1 VSGVDLHEPWLNP
14 MGLETCCTCG
24 QYWEPVSP
32 ENRVPALSAWLTH
45 RKDHTTKNPTTR
57 EMNT

>member
-1 VSGVDLHEPWLNP
+1 VSGVDLHEPWLNS

-32 ENRVPALSAWLTH
+32 ENRVPALSAWLKH
-45 RKDHTTKNPTTR
+45 RKDHK
-57 EMNT
+57 EHHA